1 MLQHDKYDEAMTL
14 ILEIGVKYPHVAH
27 RIMEHLGEAKLE
39 SIFDSYV
46 IDSRQ
51 NRRGFQPETFSKIM
65 SLRQMFTFKSD
76 VERAKFL

>member
-1 MLQHDKYDEAMTL
+1 MLQPDKYDEAMTL

-27 RIMEHLGEAKLE
+27 RIMEHLDDAELE

-51 NRRGFQPETFSKIM
+51 NRRGFHPRDI
-65 SLRQMFTFKSD
+65 FKNNSAATD
-76 VERAKFL
+76 VYI

>member
-1 MLQHDKYDEAMTL
+1 MLQPDKYDEAMTL

-27 RIMEHLGEAKLE
+27 RIMEHLDDVELE

-51 NRRGFQPETFSKIM
+51 NRHGFHPETFSKIIA
-65 SLRQMFTFKSD
+65 LRRMFTFKSD
-76 VERAKFL
+76 AERSKFL